1 MADVQPIFDKV
12 ITGAVTLTT
21 DLWIDLGAI
30 PTGKKIFYGY
40 ATLVAEDKACQFELR
55 SNLVGQSTGTAGTTE
70 LHDWCSANSGDSI
83 DRDFYWY
90 GNIALL
96 SVTGTGTEHWWIH
109 VKSKGA
115 SGVVDYIIRYQE
127 Y

>member
-12 ITGAVTLTT
+12 ISGTGTLST

-30 PTGKKIFYGY
+30 PTGKQIFYGY

-55 SNLVGQSTGTAGTTE
+55 SNTTGNSTGATGTTT
-70 LHDWCSANSGDSI
+70 LHDWSSANGGDST
-83 DRDFYWY
+83 DRDLYWY
-90 GNIALL
+90 GNISAL
-96 SVTGTGTEHWWIH
+96 SVVGTGTEHWWIH

>member
-12 ITGAVTLTT
+12 ITGSGNLATE
-21 DLWIDLGAI
+21 LWVDLGAI

-55 SNLVGQSTGTAGTTE
+55 ANYSGKSAGTVADTD
-70 LHDWCSANSGDSI
+70 LFDWCSANNGDSN
-83 DRDFYWY
+83 DRDLYWF

-96 SVTGTGTEHWWIH
+96 SVVGTGTEHWWIH
-109 VKSKGA
+109 IKSKGA
-115 SGVVDYIIRYQE
+115 AGIIDYIIRYQE